1 MITKTYLKFRP
12 RITVISLLVI
22 LSWAGLSARFFQIQ
36 VLNGNTYR
44 TQGKKQ
50 GEAQKTLLANRGNI
64 FDRKNTPLTRNII
77 HYNLAVHP
85 SKIQDKISLAE
96 NIHNCTNRPIER
108 YTKMMNTG
116 KSFVYLER
124 NLSKETCS
132 NLIKNP
138 VADEINTNTFIGW
151 PMMTLIDGFSC
162 GSKLYDLDPNREEY
176 FINYDNVH

>member
-85 SKIQDKISLAE
+85 SKIHDA
-96 NIHNCTNRPIER
+96 
-108 YTKMMNTG
+108 
-116 KSFVYLER
+116 F
-124 NLSKETCS
+124 
-132 NLIKNP
+132 
-138 VADEINTNTFIGW
+138 
-151 PMMTLIDGFSC
+151 
-162 GSKLYDLDPNREEY
+162 
-176 FINYDNVH
+176 